1 MTQCLFL
8 LYIQHTF
15 IAIKGNAEISK
26 KNGGENV
33 LQIGE
38 LSRYETVLFPFEKAG
53 FFGTFETAVFE
64 TFEFS
69 FFSIRYI
76 QTNKFMSYSIILVF
90 KG

>member
-1 MTQCLFL
+1 M
-8 LYIQHTF
+8 F
-15 IAIKGNAEISK
+15 ILIIYTAYFHCYKRECRNFKK

-38 LSRYETVLFPFEKAG
+38 LSPYETVLFPFEKAG